1 MPAELNLIE
10 DGYVLHYVF
19 REPWSMTDMVDV
31 NRRAKE
37 YYDAAGHKLHVLLDV
52 RGIRSAPPGFIRARS
67 NPDITHPNA
76 GNIAVVGANSY
87 IRALG
92 DVILKL
98 ARFQRAKFFGTE
110 EEAWDYLR
118 EEMVKQGVPQRSKS
132 T

>member
-1 MPAELNLIE
+1 MAMPAELNLTE

-19 REPWSMTDMVDV
+19 REPWSITDMTEV

-37 YYDAAGHKLHVLLDV
+37 YYDAATHKVHVLLDV
-52 RGIRSAPPGFIRARS
+52 RGVRSAPPGFIRARS
-67 NPDITHPNA
+67 NPDVTHPNA

-98 ARFQRAKFFGTE
+98 ARFDRAKFFNTE
-110 EEAWDYLR
+110 EEAWAYLR
-118 EEMVKQGVPQRSKS
+118 AEIQKEPVS
-132 T
+132 